1 MVLKRKFSDSET
13 STSSSFLSTPPSASS
28 YMSIDQSYQSH
39 IATPS
44 LFASRTRKRY
54 RDNRP
59 SETHLITSFL
69 RAAEAATGLPTYLF
83 PTFAITSAGAC
94 VFTAVEF
101 AAEPAKQSTLFLA
114 WADGVSDATVF
125 TIERSL
131 CLGWVYA
138 VGIAA
143 YDLDV
148 PGYQLRRLR
157 CVARPGEQQDMAY
170 DEVILT
176 RPSTAEWQHGYLSQ
190 NHEKLTADHSLPS
203 ATTGRG
209 PMPGAT
215 QSSPTYSLPAAS
227 ISPAADRQARGRAG
241 PAPIVA
247 PWLGT
252 SPRGDALASTGYLP
266 SVPLQE
272 MLACGEVMRR
282 RAVRTFRTTEPGRR
296 EFEFE
301 NEMAW

>member
-39 IATPS
+39 IPTPS

-59 SETHLITSFL
+59 SESEVHRSNPIYRTHLITSFL

-131 CLGWVYA
+131 CLGWVHA

-157 CVARPGEQQDMAY
+157 CVARSVGRWGSD
-170 DEVILT
+170 
-176 RPSTAEWQHGYLSQ
+176 
-190 NHEKLTADHSLPS
+190 
-203 ATTGRG
+203 GRG
-209 PMPGAT
+209 HDG
-215 QSSPTYSLPAAS
+215 SRHGD
-227 ISPAADRQARGRAG
+227 DREIRMG
-241 PAPIVA
+241 
-247 PWLGT
+247 
-252 SPRGDALASTGYLP
+252 
-266 SVPLQE
+266 
-272 MLACGEVMRR
+272 
-282 RAVRTFRTTEPGRR
+282 
-296 EFEFE
+296 
-301 NEMAW
+301 